1 MSPEE
6 VDRIVV
12 TSSITFEHFRIQNL
26 RRCED
31 VFHPISHWGLFDW
44 SIAFIGEVGEAM
56 NVLKK
61 IKRMQD
67 GTDPIE
73 GYAKMQDALAEEIA
87 DAVTYADLLL
97 TSQGY
102 RLEEEITRKF
112 NKVSQKRGS
121 SILL

>member
-6 VDRIVV
+6 ADRIVV
-12 TSSITFEHFRIQNL
+12 TDSITFDHFRIQNL

-31 VFHPISHWGLFDW
+31 VFHPIHHWGLFDW

-61 IKRMQD
+61 LRRMQD
-67 GTDPIE
+67 GTDPID

-102 RLEEEITRKF
+102 RLEEEIKRKF
-112 NKVSQKRGS
+112 NKVSEKRGS

>member
-12 TSSITFEHFRIQNL
+12 TDSITFEHFRIQNL

-31 VFHPISHWGLFDW
+31 VFHPLHHWGLFDW
-44 SIAFIGEVGEAM
+44 SIAMIGEFGEAM

-61 IKRMQD
+61 IRRIHD
-67 GTDPIE
+67 GTDKPDGLI
-73 GYAKMQDALAEEIA
+73 KLQDQLAEEIA
-87 DAVTYADLLL
+87 DAFTYGDLLL
-97 TSQGY
+97 SSQGY
-102 RLEEEITRKF
+102 RLEEEIVNKF
-112 NKVSQKRGS
+112 NRVSEKRGS

>member
-1 MSPEE
+1 MNPEE
-6 VDRIVV
+6 IDRIA
-12 TSSITFEHFRIQNL
+12 TTDSITFDHFRLQNL

-31 VFHPISHWGLFDW
+31 VFHPIHHWGLFDW
-44 SIAFIGEVGEAM
+44 SIAFVGEVGEAM
-56 NVLKK
+56 NILKK
-61 IKRMQD
+61 IRRMQD
-67 GTDPIE
+67 GTDPVD
-73 GYAKMQDALAEEIA
+73 GYARMQDALAEEIA

-102 RLEEEITRKF
+102 RLEEEIRRKF